1 MRAVVALVVAAAVAA
16 TIAGGLFDAVHGDT
30 TLTRAIAYAFWFAAA
45 LCLAGMVVGGTKLAW
60 RRLDLPEAWVF
71 VTSSALLTV
80 AGAAIDALG
89 S

>member
-1 MRAVVALVVAAAVAA
+1 MRAVVALVVVAAVTA
-16 TIAGGLFDAVHGDT
+16 TIAGGLFDAVYGGT
-30 TLTRAIAYAFWFAAA
+30 TLTRSIAYAFWFAAA
-45 LCLAGMVVGGTKLAW
+45 LCLAAMAVSGTKLAW

-71 VTSSALLTV
+71 VTSSVLLTA

>member
-1 MRAVVALVVAAAVAA
+1 MRAVVALVVVAAVTA
-16 TIAGGLFDAVHGDT
+16 TIAGGLFDVVHGGT

-45 LCLAGMVVGGTKLAW
+45 LCLAAMAAGGTKLAW

-71 VTSSALLTV
+71 VTSSVLLTA